1 MKKILLFLLALMLMS
16 NSDCEGG
23 SFETD
28 EQVYLVLDKGN
39 NVSSH
44 FNIFHKDGFAV
55 ETDYFVTFKNVS
67 TGHTFVHKF
76 RSGEEYYGFQVG
88 KKYRC
93 RRFYEDNVYKKKNK

>member
-1 MKKILLFLLALMLMS
+1 MKKIVFLVMMSLVLMA

-23 SFETD
+23 SFEQDIQT
-28 EQVYLVLDKGN
+28 YLVVDKGDH
-39 NVSSH
+39 VSSH

-76 RSGEEYYGFQVG
+76 NRGEDYYSYEKG

-93 RRFYEDNVYKKKNK
+93 KRFYEDNKYKRK